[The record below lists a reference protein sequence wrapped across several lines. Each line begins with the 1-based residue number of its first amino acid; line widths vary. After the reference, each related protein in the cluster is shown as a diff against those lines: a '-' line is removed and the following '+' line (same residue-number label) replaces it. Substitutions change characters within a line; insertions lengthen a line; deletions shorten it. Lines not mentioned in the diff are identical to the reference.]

1 MTVRP
6 SGRTV
11 SPAHPQATQVDNI
24 LEILVPLAFA
34 AIYFFGNMLTGKK
47 EDEEKPPPMVP
58 RNAASDEN
66 RDDAERQRRIQEEI
80 RRKIMERRRAQSGDR
95 PAPQLSRESMRP
107 REEPAKAAPEPAP
120 RQVARKRDQPEGS
133 FSWDS
138 SDNAYDKDME
148 ARLRQIEETKRRG
161 ERLKRQA
168 DTAHMK
174 NEVGSGAR
182 KRNKRRSGGYFSG
195 PVRESLADPAAA
207 RVAFIYGE
215 VLGRPVGLR
224 DTSASNVP
232 GLNQ

>member
-1 MTVRP
+1 MK
-6 SGRTV
+6 G
-11 SPAHPQATQVDNI
+11 
-24 LEILVPLAFA
+24 
-34 AIYFFGNMLTGKK
+34 
-47 EDEEKPPPMVP
+47 
-58 RNAASDEN
+58 
-66 RDDAERQRRIQEEI
+66 
-80 RRKIMERRRAQSGDR
+80 
-95 PAPQLSRESMRP
+95 MRP

-120 RQVARKRDQPEGS
+120 RQVARKEGQPDGS

-138 SDNAYDKDME
+138 SDNAYDEDME
-148 ARLRQIEETKRRG
+148 ARLRQIEETKRRA

-182 KRNKRRSGGYFSG
+182 KGRERRSGGYFSG

>member
-1 MTVRP
+1 M
-6 SGRTV
+6 
-11 SPAHPQATQVDNI
+11 DNI
-24 LEILVPLAFA
+24 LEIIVPLVFA
-34 AIYFFGNMLTGKK
+34 AIYFFGNMLSGKK
-47 EDEEKPPPMVP
+47 EEEEQPPPMVP
-58 RNAASDEN
+58 RDAASDEN
-66 RDDAERQRRIQEEI
+66 RDDAERQRRVQEEI
-80 RRKIMERRRAQSGDR
+80 RRKIMERRRAQSDDA
-95 PAPQLSRESMRP
+95 PAPQLSRERTRP
-107 REEPAKAAPEPAP
+107 REEPAKAAPEPAY
-120 RQVARKRDQPEGS
+120 RQVAQQQNQPDGI

-138 SDNAYDKDME
+138 SDNAYDKDMQ

-174 NEVGSGAR
+174 NEIGSNGQ

-232 GLNQ
+232 GLNR